1 MPFEFTQENTASR
14 QQLEA
19 FLPRLSPADLA
30 CTTPAGWTVSA
41 LLAHLAYWDQRMLA
55 LLRRWQA
62 NGVDLSPVDANAVN
76 DALQPLCLALPAQTA
91 VELCLASARE
101 VDAALEAI
109 SPALVE
115 QIRASEN
122 HFRFDRSLHRT
133 DHLNEIEKLIAGA

>member
-1 MPFEFTQENTASR
+1 MTFDFTQENTASR

-30 CTTPAGWTVSA
+30 RTTPTGWTVAA

-62 NGVDLSPVDANAVN
+62 NGVDLSPVDADAVN
-76 DALQPLCLALPAQTA
+76 DALQPLSLALEPQAA
-91 VELCLASARE
+91 VELCLASARA

-115 QIRASEN
+115 HIQASEN
-122 HFRFDRSLHRT
+122 HFRFNRALHRM